1 MSPVAAYVNRSLANP
16 THPPPPDV
24 SVGVPPA
31 PLRFNPHKSPRIF
44 GTPPLYCFGVPDLF
58 LVSQNFL
65 YTSVMDMLL
74 PDIEDDIP
82 LPKKASEAFPDLLPN
97 EELEMRVRT
106 IKLLSDL
113 TGEPVVPTAQHRIEA
128 QDLAQQMMQN
138 PKLRPD
144 YNRYPNE
151 TMAYLAG
158 MVAQTKCMLV
168 DELSELKM
176 YVINKLVHEIEHA
189 QMPKDRIA
197 ALTKLG
203 EIDGVDAFKRRSEI
217 TVQIKPIEE
226 VEKELLSVLE
236 NIEYAVEPEID
247 PTPAQ
252 ITFND

>member
-1 MSPVAAYVNRSLANP
+1 
-16 THPPPPDV
+16 
-24 SVGVPPA
+24 
-31 PLRFNPHKSPRIF
+31 
-44 GTPPLYCFGVPDLF
+44 
-58 LVSQNFL
+58 
-65 YTSVMDMLL
+65 MDMLI

-82 LPKKASEAFPDLLPN
+82 LPKKAAEAFPELTPN

-113 TGEPVVPTAQHRIEA
+113 TGVPVVPSSQHRMEA
-128 QDLAQQMMQN
+128 HDLAQQMMQN
-138 PKLRPD
+138 PKHRPE

-168 DELSELKM
+168 DELSELKL
-176 YVINKLVHEIEHA
+176 YVINKLVQEVEHA

-203 EIDGVDAFKRRSEI
+203 EIDGVDAFKKRTEMTI
-217 TVQIKPIEE
+217 QIKPIEE

-236 NIEYAVEPEID
+236 NIEYAVEPD
-247 PTPAQ
+247 NAPSGSTNLLQ
-252 ITFND
+252 